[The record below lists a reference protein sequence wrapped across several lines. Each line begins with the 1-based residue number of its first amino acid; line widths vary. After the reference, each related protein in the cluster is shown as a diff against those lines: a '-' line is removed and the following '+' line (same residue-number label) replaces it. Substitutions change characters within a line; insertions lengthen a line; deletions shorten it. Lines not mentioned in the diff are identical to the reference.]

1 MQRKDNYGEKS
12 RKANQKE
19 YGASPAERL
28 AKFPA
33 CPMARNVSSKPLQSL
48 DKQYEQM
55 FWVQQC
61 GKNINQGQS

>member
-19 YGASPAERL
+19 YGTSPAERL

-33 CPMARNVSSKPLQSL
+33 CPMARNVSSKPLRSL